1 MNQEKYGEGKKRY
14 SYEYEEYEEGEKGA
28 HSMVEDILADP
39 EFSGLREVAVGDWGE
54 CWEESC
60 QPIIDGIVE
69 HAEEFS
75 HIESLFI
82 GDMDYEE
89 CEVSW
94 IMQGDYSKLW
104 EALPG
109 LRELTVKGSTDL
121 DLGDVCHEKLEALT
135 IICGGLPAYVIESI
149 QKAKLPNLKKLL
161 LYIGVDNYGFDG
173 SVDTIRTLLEEA
185 DFPKLS
191 YLGIV
196 DSEIQDEVTEL
207 VLESRFMEQISTL
220 DLSMGSLT
228 EKGGALLLEK
238 LPAFPNV
245 KKLDVHYHYMPE
257 ETVKKL
263 AQLPVELDAS
273 EANKPDVY
281 KGVSYYCPM
290 LTE

>member
-1 MNQEKYGEGKKRY
+1 MNQEKKGAGKLY
-14 SYEYEEYEEGEKGA
+14 SYEYEEYEDGEKGPA
-28 HSMVEDILADP
+28 TMVDDILADP
-39 EFSGLREVAVGDWGE
+39 EFPTLRELSIGDWGE

-60 QPIIDGIVE
+60 QPIIDRIVE
-69 HAEEFS
+69 HAEAFS
-75 HIESLFI
+75 QIESLFI

-94 IMQGDYSKLW
+94 IVQGDYSKLW

-121 DLGDVCHEKLEALT
+121 ELGEICHEKLEALT
-135 IICGGLPAYVIESI
+135 IICGGLPACVIESI
-149 QKAKLPNLKKLL
+149 QRAKLPNLKKLL

-173 SVDTIRTLLEEA
+173 NADTIRTLLEQA
-185 DFPKLS
+185 DFPRLS

-196 DSEIQDEVTEL
+196 DSEIQDEVVKI
-207 VLESRFMEQISTL
+207 VLESRFMKQISTL
-220 DLSMGSLT
+220 DLSMGTLT

-238 LPAFPNV
+238 LPLFPNV

-263 AQLPVELDAS
+263 EQLPVELDAS
-273 EANKPDVY
+273 EPNKPDVY